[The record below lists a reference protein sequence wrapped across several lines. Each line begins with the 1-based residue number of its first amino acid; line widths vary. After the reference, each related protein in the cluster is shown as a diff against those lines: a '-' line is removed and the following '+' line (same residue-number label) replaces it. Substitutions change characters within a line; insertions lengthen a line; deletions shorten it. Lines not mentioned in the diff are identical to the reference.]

1 MTLTTTSI
9 RFRLLQVLAVCLFS
23 SFAVLAQPSSE
34 PQNPSKRDD
43 RLLTHAG
50 TSSAGLRRIAL
61 LIGNGAYQNTKP
73 LKNPANDVRLLSAT
87 LEKLGFEVTTG
98 TDRSQ
103 REMKRLIRDFG
114 ARLREGGGIGLF
126 YFAGHGVQSKGRNFL
141 IPVDADIQTDADLE
155 DTAVNL
161 NYVLE
166 NLDDAQSSL
175 NIVILDACRNNPF
188 ARGLRSAQE
197 GLAQVKAPT
206 GTLIAY
212 ATGPD
217 RTAADGIGDNSPYT
231 EELVKQMQTAGVLLE
246 TVFRKVAEQVSSRT
260 RGSQEPWY
268 SANVKGDFFFSGG
281 GTQGIGVSPPKI
293 TNQPTFGIEQNDPQ
307 KYYTLAVAYVS
318 QARFDE
324 AMVNINKAI
333 ELAPEL
339 AQAYAVR
346 AGIYHFKNDLD
357 AAIADANKA
366 LQLNLKHEA
375 PYIIRGFAYN
385 SKMQFDR
392 GIEDLNKALE
402 INPQAGA
409 AYYGRGNAFV
419 GKNDLDKGIADF
431 TKAIALGSNDAQ
443 TYYNRGTAY
452 ARKELWDLAL
462 SDFNK
467 AIELN
472 PNLAPAYNNRAII
485 YEKKGDP
492 TRAAADKKRYLELIG
507 FK

>member
-1 MTLTTTSI
+1 MSLTTTSTSL
-9 RFRLLQVLAVCLFS
+9 RTLLVIAVCLFS
-23 SFAVLAQPSSE
+23 SLALLAQPSTN
-34 PQNPSKRDD
+34 PQNSSKQDD
-43 RLLTHAG
+43 RLLTHTG
-50 TSSAGLRRIAL
+50 TSTAGLRRIAL
-61 LIGNGAYQNTKP
+61 LIGNGAYQKTGA
-73 LKNPANDVRLLSAT
+73 LKNPANDVRLVGAT

-98 TDRSQ
+98 TDKSQ

-141 IPVDADIQTDADLE
+141 IPIDADIQTNADLE

-161 NYVLE
+161 NYVLD
-166 NLDDAQSSL
+166 NLDDAQNSL

-188 ARGLRSAQE
+188 MRSLRSAQE
-197 GLAQVKAPT
+197 GLAQVTAPT

-217 RTAADGIGDNSPYT
+217 RTAADGKGDNSPYT
-231 EELVKQMQTAGVLLE
+231 EELVKQMQASGVLLE
-246 TVFRKVAEQVSSRT
+246 TVFRRVAEQVSART
-260 RGSQEPWY
+260 GGRQEPWY
-268 SANVKGDFFFSGG
+268 SANVKGEFFFTGG
-281 GTQGIGVSPPKI
+281 STPFGISPPKI
-293 TNQPTFGIEQNDPQ
+293 GNQPTFGIEHNDPQ
-307 KYYTLAVAYVS
+307 KYYTLSVAYVS

-324 AMVNINKAI
+324 ALANINKAI
-333 ELAPEL
+333 ELAPGL

-357 AAIADANKA
+357 AAISDSNKA
-366 LQLNLKHEA
+366 LELNLKHET

-392 GIEDLNKALE
+392 GIDDLNKALE

-409 AYYGRGNAFV
+409 AYYGRGNSYV
-419 GKNDLDKGIADF
+419 GKNDYDRGIADY

-452 ARKELWDLAL
+452 AKKELWDNAL
-462 SDFNK
+462 SDFTK

-485 YEKKGDP
+485 YEKKGDA
-492 TRAAADKKRYLELIG
+492 TRAASDKKKYLELIG